1 MKTSACTDSCTEGIW
16 SAPGRC
22 LHAIQCEIGGHLER
36 ENESHRSSSYGVS
49 GGVSAIY
56 NTYWE
61 MRNQMIIIQ
70 DHCMCHS
77 NSAFQTRKRADY
89 LLAIDVLSIFLP
101 QKPLGG
107 PTTFPWIKL
116 CLIRPGVWWWVFVLG
131 IWLADPRFS
140 LAPIGQRG
148 GSIPQ
153 PRGTSFFRG
162 LRIHAPLGFR
172 HTLCFCSSET
182 RRY

>member
-70 DHCMCHS
+70 DHCMSFQFSISDKKESRLLTCDWCTFYIS
-77 NSAFQTRKRADY
+77 SAETSWRADHVS
-89 LLAIDVLSIFLP
+89 LDKTLP
-101 QKPLGG
+101 HQARCLMMGLCSRNLIGWPQVQLGSH
-107 PTTFPWIKL
+107 W
-116 CLIRPGVWWWVFVLG
+116 
-131 IWLADPRFS
+131 PRRWFHS
-140 LAPIGQRG
+140 PGQRN
-148 GSIPQ
+148 
-153 PRGTSFFRG
+153 
-162 LRIHAPLGFR
+162 
-172 HTLCFCSSET
+172 
-182 RRY
+182 